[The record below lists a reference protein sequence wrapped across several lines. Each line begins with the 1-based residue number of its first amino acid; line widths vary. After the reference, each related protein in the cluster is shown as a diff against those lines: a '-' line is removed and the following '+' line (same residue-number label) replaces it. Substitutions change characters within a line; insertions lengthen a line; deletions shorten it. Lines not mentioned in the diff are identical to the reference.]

1 MLDEVRQLHCRK
13 SLDYG
18 TDADPLQNI
27 RESAAVVNMQP
38 WAGAILRVCD
48 KMHRIKAFFT
58 RGRVEFD
65 GIEDT
70 LLDGCAYFAI
80 ALTLYR
86 EQISKQPAQ
95 SPPLAIAA
103 PLDLAAIRLRAA
115 RYAGP
120 FTPTY
125 QSLASDVLA
134 LANAL
139 QHATSSTSGGGAR
152 ASTSEK

>member
-1 MLDEVRQLHCRK
+1 MSEKRSGHPGFLRVLEEVRALHCRK

-48 KMHRIKAFFT
+48 KLHRIKAFHH

-70 LLDGCAYFAI
+70 LLDIAAYAAI
-80 ALTLYR
+80 GLVLYR
-86 EQISKQPAQ
+86 ESVSQN
-95 SPPLAIAA
+95 PP
-103 PLDLAAIRLRAA
+103 DDGSGSTLAAEE
-115 RYAGP
+115 
-120 FTPTY
+120 
-125 QSLASDVLA
+125 D
-134 LANAL
+134 
-139 QHATSSTSGGGAR
+139 
-152 ASTSEK
+152 